1 MKRVLT
7 PEMIEEK
14 RQAIYHDLTDPTT
27 SHEQKVTNLA
37 RAAENFLTVLDEPE
51 GLDELMRCDF
61 DTKCIC
67 NLNEGDAPYRPRYI
81 CIDFEKFL
89 KEGSEFLQ
97 LGPAGDFYEALNNLM
112 IMYHNIPSIT
122 NYPVYIGDLDTL
134 LDPYITDLS
143 DEEVKKAL
151 RLWLTMVDRTILDS
165 FCHADIGPK
174 ATRFGYLLLQVEAE
188 LENAVPNLTM
198 RVSKDTPDEFVLAG
212 IDCALHSAKP
222 SFANDEMFRSELGDD
237 YCIASCYNGLYKGGG
252 SYTLCRLILSNIA
265 KRSKS
270 IEDFKTNQLPYVC
283 DIMARYMDERIRFL
297 VEESGWFQDSFL
309 VTEGFVKQEK
319 FTAMYGLV
327 GMAECVNTLLEM
339 EGCHERFGHSDRANQ
354 LGVEIMEIIKDFNDH
369 HVNPYCE
376 CTGGHFLLHAQ
387 VGLADDKNCAPGTR
401 IPIGEEPDELVDH
414 LNVLKL
420 FHHYFPSGTGDIFP
434 MDLTVHKNPQYVLDI
449 IRGGMGIN
457 LRYLSFYG
465 SDSDVI
471 RVTGYLVK
479 RSEMEKL
486 DAGHNVRQNTT
497 GLGLGSVK
505 NNKILD
511 RRIR

>member
-1 MKRVLT
+1 M
-7 PEMIEEK
+7 
-14 RQAIYHDLTDPTT
+14 
-27 SHEQKVTNLA
+27 
-37 RAAENFLTVLDEPE
+37 
-51 GLDELMRCDF
+51 
-61 DTKCIC
+61 
-67 NLNEGDAPYRPRYI
+67 
-81 CIDFEKFL
+81 
-89 KEGSEFLQ
+89 
-97 LGPAGDFYEALNNLM
+97 
-112 IMYHNIPSIT
+112 
-122 NYPVYIGDLDTL
+122 
-134 LDPYITDLS
+134 
-143 DEEVKKAL
+143 
-151 RLWLTMVDRTILDS
+151 
-165 FCHADIGPK
+165 
-174 ATRFGYLLLQVEAE
+174 
-188 LENAVPNLTM
+188 
-198 RVSKDTPDEFVLAG
+198 
-212 IDCALHSAKP
+212 
-222 SFANDEMFRSELGDD
+222 
-237 YCIASCYNGLYKGGG
+237 
-252 SYTLCRLILSNIA
+252 SNIA

-297 VEESGWFQDSFL
+297 VEESGWFRDSFL
-309 VTEGFVKQEK
+309 VTEGFVKRDK